1 MSLVPL
7 CGYVL
12 VQAGEQDMSL
22 PNTLMSFL
30 SPFGSQMHVTGEDE
44 GLWVCTQPLVEVG
57 NTEACLVQ
65 EMLWEK
71 KKKKKMK
78 STWKR
83 ARYINSLTIQVPV
96 SSK

>member
-1 MSLVPL
+1 MSWHRL
-7 CGYVL
+7 
-12 VQAGEQDMSL
+12 ENKDMSL
-22 PNTLMSFL
+22 PNTLMCFL
-30 SPFGSQMHVTGEDE
+30 TPFGSQMHVTAEDE
-44 GLWVCTQPLVEVG
+44 GLWPICTQPLVEVG

-65 EMLWEK
+65 EMLWGK
-71 KKKKKMK
+71 KKKKLK